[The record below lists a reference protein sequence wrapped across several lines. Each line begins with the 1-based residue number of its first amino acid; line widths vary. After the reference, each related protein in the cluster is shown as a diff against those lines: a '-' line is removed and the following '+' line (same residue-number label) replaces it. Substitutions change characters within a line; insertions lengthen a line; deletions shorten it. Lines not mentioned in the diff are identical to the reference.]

1 MINYHLNR
9 SFKRFPSHYFY
20 VIALVSTGLFWGH
33 TTTVVKASTS
43 EDSTPSTDTTSSVD
57 QTASSTVLRTS
68 VTTEA
73 SSTEQNTDGIN
84 NNQVIADSSSSNES
98 NPASDVTDADPVTTT
113 TNADDPGSTDT
124 SSGTS
129 TGTSTASVTLTP
141 PGGTLPSNDGSQAV
155 PDTDQTDDDP
165 AGSQATASPTD
176 ITAITPDP
184 ENTTQV
190 APDALGVKPVGG
202 IKLNVPIPT
211 TGKDAITAT
220 DEYYYTIDG
229 DINIT
234 AQLANYHR
242 SLSDVSITPGTWQ
255 GSAYA
260 AAIPA
265 NAVGIDP
272 KTGKNYVDEWM
283 PDVWFQ
289 YLLWLTE
296 YNTQFPTWTRFR
308 NSFSKSSLSTLTN
321 FTVTMA
327 QQQTSA
333 TNLAPTQVYTALVQ
347 TNSLEGL
354 QYAQNLNT
362 INFTVNSNVSEQVYG
377 GDIQSKLWDISAL
390 SKINSLTSVRFL
402 STSIQDVSALRSN
415 DHLANIELSFNQIS
429 DISGFQSDWIKSQPA
444 PNPND
449 NRIGSS
455 RYNGI
460 SMPLLVLKP
469 GTTSV
474 EVSYNVK
481 EYDGSLVHMYPSD
494 GSDFSTD
501 YPETYEMYKASTADA
516 VSENDQTIVFYNF
529 KTPPAGD
536 VGWLSAGYVF
546 WEDGYPKDPSA
557 FDVWVS
563 IPYII
568 SDDYGTTKVNYENLL
583 TNGQQEEVATS
594 TPLSGSVGD
603 TYDISSDSNTTY
615 PLEWLIDKYGSN
627 YLVLNGTGNYSDYL
641 ANNGLAQAV
650 PGAGTYTAD
659 PQNLTVLFAPT
670 SSTVTVQHG
679 YYDADHQFVPLS
691 SDTTVDQ
698 SSGTSLNV
706 ADQATPITNFHYT
719 SAEIVAADGTTT
731 PLSNTTTVP
740 YLTNGYQL
748 RLLYAPDPAT
758 INFTYKDDLGN
769 ILPQSG
775 SDTGTAVSMFSPDSK
790 LGQIDIPD
798 YTFDH
803 YETSDGTPI
812 TTSMT
817 YPELQAGLTLV
828 YKGNTLPFTVSYVDN
843 HGNVIHITAQ
853 ASGAVNAKLTSDW
866 LSDNQLSIPDYTFDR
881 VETTADHQTI
891 SADATINTVRE
902 GITYVYA
909 PNSITIPIHYLN
921 SNVDPVSIAADDSL
935 DSPINENVTTE
946 QITAKEV
953 AIKYYTFKEA
963 RDNAGN
969 LITFPS
975 SAATIREGINLIYDE
990 NRVSVPISYVDP
1002 DGNPLLTSGSIDG
1015 FAAHQLTPDQIAT
1028 ITGYT
1033 WKQLIDQDKN
1043 PVTLPINFGDLV
1055 GKQLTAVYEPIQ
1067 VSVPVD
1073 IVNSAGIHLADFPAI
1088 TGNYLD
1094 ELTADMLRGMAPSI
1108 NGYSYSTVQ
1117 DAAGNALTL
1126 PTQLGA
1132 IDPQGIKLV
1141 YSENNV
1147 LLAVHYVDPDGNPLG
1162 EDSSINGSFNQSL
1175 SRNNLLIPEFTG
1187 YTAGTITDSAG
1198 NAITFPT
1205 TFGAVNGD
1213 IQVTYQPVRV
1223 TIPVQIVDATD
1234 KPIGKLDPIQ
1244 ITGNYLDQL
1253 TDAQI
1258 RVTAPSIKGYTYS
1271 AVEDSTG
1278 SPLTLPTTLGA
1289 INPAGIK
1296 LVYNENDVL
1305 LTVHYVDPAGNALS
1319 EALPLNGKF
1328 SAELNLESL
1337 QAPEITGYTAG
1348 SITDETGHPI
1358 TLPTTFG
1365 TVNGDILVHY
1375 QPVQVTIPVQYVDT
1389 NNNTIAEP
1397 QQAAGNYLDTLSNL
1411 NLTNDIIGYTF
1422 KEIQDTQSNVLP
1434 ASTPL
1439 GAIDPAGIKFIYTEN
1454 EAKSSIK
1461 YIDAAGNE
1469 LHSAG
1474 TISNQP
1480 SQQLTADE
1488 IILPAITGYTFD
1500 HFVDG
1505 NLQPITLPLKFAEI
1519 ISNGIQAVYAPV
1531 QVAVTVNYVDE
1542 NGKKLADPQQARGN
1556 YLDQLTADQ
1565 IAGLATPISGYTFV
1579 EAQYSSGQ
1587 ALNLPVQFGTI
1598 TATEINLVYREN
1610 TVTVPI
1616 QYVDLNGEELLPS
1629 TMINHQ
1635 PSEQLSDNDIA
1646 VPAITGYTFD
1656 HFADKNNATVSLP
1669 IAMSDIIANGFKVV
1683 YKPVQVSIPVQLV
1696 DTTGKVVGNSQLLT
1710 GDYLDSLTNEI
1721 ISQYTPTI
1729 DGYTFT
1735 EVQDS
1740 TGDPLTLPAQ
1750 FGTIDPTG
1758 IKLVYFENQAEVTI
1772 KYVDP
1777 QGTEL
1782 HQAGTISH
1790 QPSQQLTAD
1799 DLTLPT
1805 ISGYTFDH
1813 FVDNTQQPITLPV
1826 DFSEII
1832 ANGIQAVY
1840 EPIQVTIPVQYVDDE
1855 NNPIAESSQISANYL
1870 DELTPESITQL
1881 ATPIDGYTFDT
1892 VRDAHGNVLT
1902 LPIQF
1907 GAIDPAGIKLL
1918 YTEEIEGTVTTP
1930 VPVTY
1935 VDSAGNQLLPAIN
1948 IEMESDQQITANRV
1962 PIPDVP
1968 GYQFAKLT
1976 DHAGNTVTLPTTLDA
1991 VETGLRV
1998 VYQPIQVSLPVS
2010 YVDTEGRVIANQ
2022 QRTSGNYLDQLTT
2035 GAVAELA
2042 TPIDGYTF
2050 VEAQDA
2056 TGKPLSLPL
2065 TLGTLTEGIKLVY
2078 RANEVPTDITVT
2090 INYVDPAG
2098 NHIQPPTNIQGG
2110 PDDLLTAE
2118 QVNVPEL
2125 PGYVFDHFED
2135 NNGNPFSL
2143 PINFSDLEN
2152 GGLHVVYQPIK
2163 VTVPVYYLD
2172 DSGQTIATAQQVP
2185 GNYQDPFT
2193 AADLTGLQQTIPG
2206 YQFSNVRLASGEALT
2221 LPTVLGE
2228 LQTGLYLIYT
2238 VDNTNVVPPE
2248 TPDTTPPAG
2257 NPGDIIPEKVPVK
2270 VIYAMKEISLHT
2282 TPNFTNDNI
2291 VMTYVKKPR
2300 IYRPRFMVIDTV
2312 RDSQN
2317 RLRYLV
2323 RDINSK
2329 SDTYSLMGYIT
2340 ANPEDV
2346 RSAYYHIVP
2355 TTITVINPKGING
2368 YKNTDLTG
2376 KVTHY
2381 RQGTVLKIARILKD
2395 KTATRFVLTNGQIV
2409 TASKLLVK
2417 MGTIPQPKRATKLK
2431 ALNRYGD
2438 LDLTTKLEHFKKVT
2452 PKSFGILNWDYSD
2465 GYNYHVKSLKRYKI
2479 DNGYITAYSKLVKSD
2494 Y

>member
-1 MINYHLNR
+1 
-9 SFKRFPSHYFY
+9 
-20 VIALVSTGLFWGH
+20 
-33 TTTVVKASTS
+33 
-43 EDSTPSTDTTSSVD
+43 
-57 QTASSTVLRTS
+57 
-68 VTTEA
+68 
-73 SSTEQNTDGIN
+73 
-84 NNQVIADSSSSNES
+84 
-98 NPASDVTDADPVTTT
+98 
-113 TNADDPGSTDT
+113 
-124 SSGTS
+124 
-129 TGTSTASVTLTP
+129 
-141 PGGTLPSNDGSQAV
+141 
-155 PDTDQTDDDP
+155 
-165 AGSQATASPTD
+165 
-176 ITAITPDP
+176 
-184 ENTTQV
+184 
-190 APDALGVKPVGG
+190 
-202 IKLNVPIPT
+202 
-211 TGKDAITAT
+211 
-220 DEYYYTIDG
+220 
-229 DINIT
+229 
-234 AQLANYHR
+234 
-242 SLSDVSITPGTWQ
+242 
-255 GSAYA
+255 
-260 AAIPA
+260 
-265 NAVGIDP
+265 
-272 KTGKNYVDEWM
+272 
-283 PDVWFQ
+283 
-289 YLLWLTE
+289 
-296 YNTQFPTWTRFR
+296 
-308 NSFSKSSLSTLTN
+308 
-321 FTVTMA
+321 
-327 QQQTSA
+327 
-333 TNLAPTQVYTALVQ
+333 
-347 TNSLEGL
+347 
-354 QYAQNLNT
+354 
-362 INFTVNSNVSEQVYG
+362 
-377 GDIQSKLWDISAL
+377 
-390 SKINSLTSVRFL
+390 
-402 STSIQDVSALRSN
+402 
-415 DHLANIELSFNQIS
+415 
-429 DISGFQSDWIKSQPA
+429 
-444 PNPND
+444 
-449 NRIGSS
+449 
-455 RYNGI
+455 
-460 SMPLLVLKP
+460 
-469 GTTSV
+469 
-474 EVSYNVK
+474 
-481 EYDGSLVHMYPSD
+481 
-494 GSDFSTD
+494 
-501 YPETYEMYKASTADA
+501 
-516 VSENDQTIVFYNF
+516 
-529 KTPPAGD
+529 
-536 VGWLSAGYVF
+536 
-546 WEDGYPKDPSA
+546 
-557 FDVWVS
+557 
-563 IPYII
+563 
-568 SDDYGTTKVNYENLL
+568 
-583 TNGQQEEVATS
+583 
-594 TPLSGSVGD
+594 
-603 TYDISSDSNTTY
+603 
-615 PLEWLIDKYGSN
+615 
-627 YLVLNGTGNYSDYL
+627 
-641 ANNGLAQAV
+641 
-650 PGAGTYTAD
+650 
-659 PQNLTVLFAPT
+659 
-670 SSTVTVQHG
+670 
-679 YYDADHQFVPLS
+679 
-691 SDTTVDQ
+691 
-698 SSGTSLNV
+698 
-706 ADQATPITNFHYT
+706 
-719 SAEIVAADGTTT
+719 
-731 PLSNTTTVP
+731 
-740 YLTNGYQL
+740 
-748 RLLYAPDPAT
+748 
-758 INFTYKDDLGN
+758 
-769 ILPQSG
+769 
-775 SDTGTAVSMFSPDSK
+775 
-790 LGQIDIPD
+790 
-798 YTFDH
+798 
-803 YETSDGTPI
+803 
-812 TTSMT
+812 
-817 YPELQAGLTLV
+817 
-828 YKGNTLPFTVSYVDN
+828 
-843 HGNVIHITAQ
+843 
-853 ASGAVNAKLTSDW
+853 
-866 LSDNQLSIPDYTFDR
+866 
-881 VETTADHQTI
+881 
-891 SADATINTVRE
+891 
-902 GITYVYA
+902 
-909 PNSITIPIHYLN
+909 
-921 SNVDPVSIAADDSL
+921 
-935 DSPINENVTTE
+935 
-946 QITAKEV
+946 
-953 AIKYYTFKEA
+953 
-963 RDNAGN
+963 
-969 LITFPS
+969 
-975 SAATIREGINLIYDE
+975 
-990 NRVSVPISYVDP
+990 
-1002 DGNPLLTSGSIDG
+1002 
-1015 FAAHQLTPDQIAT
+1015 
-1028 ITGYT
+1028 
-1033 WKQLIDQDKN
+1033 
-1043 PVTLPINFGDLV
+1043 
-1055 GKQLTAVYEPIQ
+1055 
-1067 VSVPVD
+1067 
-1073 IVNSAGIHLADFPAI
+1073 
-1088 TGNYLD
+1088 
-1094 ELTADMLRGMAPSI
+1094 
-1108 NGYSYSTVQ
+1108 
-1117 DAAGNALTL
+1117 
-1126 PTQLGA
+1126 
-1132 IDPQGIKLV
+1132 
-1141 YSENNV
+1141 
-1147 LLAVHYVDPDGNPLG
+1147 
-1162 EDSSINGSFNQSL
+1162 
-1175 SRNNLLIPEFTG
+1175 
-1187 YTAGTITDSAG
+1187 
-1198 NAITFPT
+1198 FPT

-1258 RVTAPSIKGYTYS
+1258 RVMAPSINGYTYS
-1271 AVEDSTG
+1271 VVEDSTG

-1289 INPAGIK
+1289 IDPAGIK

-1305 LTVHYVDPAGNALS
+1305 LTVHYVDPAGNALG

-1337 QAPEITGYTAG
+1337 QAPAITGYTAG

-1358 TLPTTFG
+1358 ALPTTFG

-1375 QPVQVTIPVQYVDT
+1375 QPVQLTIPVQYVDT
-1389 NNNTIAEP
+1389 NNNTIAKP

-1422 KEIQDTQSNVLP
+1422 KEIQDTQGNVLP

-1505 NLQPITLPLKFAEI
+1505 NLQSITLPLKFAEI
-1519 ISNGIQAVYAPV
+1519 INNGIQAVYAPV

-1579 EAQYSSGQ
+1579 EAQNSSGQ

-1610 TVTVPI
+1610 TVTAPI

-1629 TMINHQ
+1629 AMINHQ

-1740 TGDPLTLPAQ
+1740 AGDPLILPAQ

-1813 FVDNTQQPITLPV
+1813 FADNAQQPITLPV

-1855 NNPIAESSQISANYL
+1855 NNPIAESTQISANYL
-1870 DELTPESITQL
+1870 DKLTPESITQL

-1892 VRDAHGNVLT
+1892 VHDAHGNVLT

-1948 IEMESDQQITANRV
+1948 IEIESDQQITANRV

-2098 NHIQPPTNIQGG
+2098 NHIQPPTNIHGG

-2143 PINFSDLEN
+2143 PISFSDLEN

-2172 DSGQTIATAQQVP
+2172 DSGQTIGMAQQVP

-2193 AADLTGLQQTIPG
+2193 AADLTGLQQAIPG
-2206 YQFSNVRLASGEALT
+2206 YQFSNVRTASGETLA

-2257 NPGDIIPEKVPVK
+2257 NPGDIIPENVPAK

-2282 TPNFTNDNI
+2282 TANFTNDNI

-2329 SDTYSLMGYIT
+2329 SDTYGLMGYIT
-2340 ANPEDV
+2340 ADPKDV

-2355 TTITVINPKGING
+2355 ATITVINPKGING
-2368 YKNTDLTG
+2368 YKNADLMG

-2381 RQGTVLKIARILKD
+2381 RQGTVLKVARILKD

>member
-20 VIALVSTGLFWGH
+20 MIALVSTGLFWGH
-33 TTTVVKASTS
+33 TTTVVKASTP
-43 EDSTPSTDTTSSVD
+43 ENSTPSTDTTSSVD
-57 QTASSTVLRTS
+57 QTAPSTVLRTS
-68 VTTEA
+68 TTTEA

-98 NPASDVTDADPVTTT
+98 NPASDVAGADPVATTTDAD
-113 TNADDPGSTDT
+113 DPSSTGT
-124 SSGTS
+124 SSGT
-129 TGTSTASVTLTP
+129 TSTASVTLTP
-141 PGGTLPSNDGSQAV
+141 PDATLPVSDGSQTV
-155 PDTDQTDDDP
+155 PNTDQTNP
-165 AGSQATASPTD
+165 
-176 ITAITPDP
+176 
-184 ENTTQV
+184 
-190 APDALGVKPVGG
+190 PVGNPTNPVVTAQTPITYSTTPSNVQWFSASMLG
-202 IKLNVPIPT
+202 IQPVSSITLNVPVPT
-211 TGKDAITAT
+211 NGTNAITAST
-220 DEYYYTIDG
+220 DYYYTIAG
-229 DINIT
+229 DYNIT
-234 AQLANYHR
+234 YQLANYHG
-242 SLSDVSITPGTWQ
+242 SLRNVSITPGTWQ

-260 AAIPA
+260 YSIPS

-272 KTGKNYVDEWM
+272 KTGKNYIDEWM
-283 PDVWFQ
+283 PDIWFQ
-289 YLLWLTE
+289 YLLWLSQ
-296 YNTQFPTWTRFR
+296 YSTQFPTWNGFR
-308 NSFSKSSLSTLTN
+308 NTFSKSSLSNLTN
-321 FTVTMA
+321 FTVTTA
-327 QQQTSA
+327 SQQTSS
-333 TNLAPTQVYTALVQ
+333 TNYAPTPIYRALEQ
-347 TNSLEGL
+347 TQTLEGL
-354 QYAQNLNT
+354 QYAQNLDT
-362 INFTVNSNVSEQVYG
+362 INLTLNYNVSDYLYG
-377 GDIQSKLWDISAL
+377 GDAQSRLWDISSLA
-390 SKINSLTSVRFL
+390 KIPSLTSVRFL
-402 STSIQDVSALRSN
+402 WTSVQDISALRSN
-415 DHLANIELSFNQIS
+415 PNLKNVELSFNQIS
-429 DISGFQSDWIKSQPA
+429 DISGFSVPWTQIQDPS
-444 PNPND
+444 NPN

-460 SMPLLVLKP
+460 SLPLLVLKP

-474 EVSYNVK
+474 EVSYNVRS
-481 EYDGSLVHMYPSD
+481 YDNSLGHMIPSD
-494 GSDFSTD
+494 GSDFRTD
-501 YPETYEMYKASTADA
+501 YPEVYEAYKASTADA
-516 VSENDQTIVFYNF
+516 VNENDHTIVFSNLQ
-529 KTPPAGD
+529 TPPSD
-536 VGWLSAGYVF
+536 SVGWLSAGHTFYM
-546 WEDGYPKDPSA
+546 DGKDDNTA
-557 FDVWVS
+557 FDVWVA

-568 SDDYGTTKVNYENLL
+568 SDDYGTTNVNYESLL
-583 TNGQQEEVATS
+583 PSNEQAQLAYS
-594 TPLSGSVGD
+594 TPLSGEIGS
-603 TYDISSDSNTTY
+603 TYNITTNPNTTY
-615 PLEWLIDKYGSN
+615 PFEWLLDSYGN
-627 YLVLNGTGNYSDYL
+627 DYLVLDGTGNYSDYV
-641 ANNGLAQAV
+641 ANNGLAKAV
-650 PGAGTYTAD
+650 PLTGTYTSD
-659 PQNLTVLFAPT
+659 PQNITVLFVVP
-670 SSTVTVQHG
+670 QPLNIQRG
-679 YYDADHQFVPLS
+679 YYDANNTFVPLATN
-691 SDTTVDQ
+691 TTFAQ
-698 SSGTSLNV
+698 STTADTSL
-706 ADQATPITNFHYT
+706 ADQEAPIANYHYT

-731 PLSNTTTVP
+731 PLSDTNTVP

-748 RLLYAPDPAT
+748 RLLYVPDPAT
-758 INFTYKDDLGN
+758 ISFTYKDDLGN

-775 SDTGTAVSMFSPDSK
+775 SDTGTAVSTFSPDSK
-790 LGQIDIPD
+790 LGQIDISD

-817 YPELQAGLTLV
+817 YSELQAGLTLV
-828 YKGNTLPFTVSYVDN
+828 YKGNTLPVTVSYVDN

-866 LSDNQLSIPDYTFDR
+866 LSDNQLSIPDYTFDH
-881 VETTADHQTI
+881 VETTAGHQTI
-891 SADATINTVRE
+891 SADATINTVRK

-921 SNVDPVSIAADDSL
+921 SNVNPVSIAADDSL

-963 RDNAGN
+963 RDSAGN

-975 SAATIREGINLIYDE
+975 STANIREGINLIYDE
-990 NRVSVPISYVDP
+990 NQVSVPISYVDP
-1002 DGNPLLTSGSIDG
+1002 DGNPLLTAGSIDG
-1015 FAAHQLTPDQIAT
+1015 LAAHQLTPDQIAT

-1033 WKQLIDQDKN
+1033 WKQLINQDKN
-1043 PVTLPINFGDLV
+1043 PVTLPISFGDLV

-1067 VSVPVD
+1067 VAIPVD
-1073 IVNSAGIHLADFPAI
+1073 IVNFAGTHLADFPTI

-1094 ELTADMLRGMAPSI
+1094 ELTANMVRGMAPSI

-1117 DAAGNALTL
+1117 DAAGNVLTL

-1132 IDPQGIKLV
+1132 INPKGIKLV

-1162 EDSSINGSFNQSL
+1162 KDASINGSFTQAL
-1175 SRNNLLIPEFTG
+1175 FRNDLPIPEFTG
-1187 YTAGTITDSAG
+1187 YTADTITDSSG
-1198 NAITFPT
+1198 NAIAFPT
-1205 TFGAVNGD
+1205 TFGAVNGN
-1213 IQVTYQPVRV
+1213 IRITYQPVRV
-1223 TIPVQIVDATD
+1223 TIPAQIVDATD
-1234 KPIGKLDPIQ
+1234 KPIGNLNPIQ

-1258 RVTAPSIKGYTYS
+1258 RETIPSINGYTYS
-1271 AVEDSTG
+1271 KVEDSAG
-1278 SPLTLPTTLGA
+1278 NPLTLPATLGK
-1289 INPAGIK
+1289 IGSAGIK

-1305 LTVHYVDPAGNALS
+1305 LTVHYVDPADNALS
-1319 EALPLNGKF
+1319 ESLPVSGKF
-1328 SAELNLESL
+1328 NAELNLESL
-1337 QAPEITGYTAG
+1337 QTPAITGYTAG
-1348 SITDETGHPI
+1348 PITDETGHPI

-1365 TVNGDILVHY
+1365 AVNGDILVHY

-1397 QQAAGNYLDTLSNL
+1397 QQATGN
-1411 NLTNDIIGYTF
+1411 F
-1422 KEIQDTQSNVLP
+1422 
-1434 ASTPL
+1434 
-1439 GAIDPAGIKFIYTEN
+1439 
-1454 EAKSSIK
+1454 
-1461 YIDAAGNE
+1461 
-1469 LHSAG
+1469 
-1474 TISNQP
+1474 
-1480 SQQLTADE
+1480 
-1488 IILPAITGYTFD
+1488 
-1500 HFVDG
+1500 
-1505 NLQPITLPLKFAEI
+1505 
-1519 ISNGIQAVYAPV
+1519 
-1531 QVAVTVNYVDE
+1531 
-1542 NGKKLADPQQARGN
+1542 
-1556 YLDQLTADQ
+1556 LDQLTADQ
-1565 IAGLATPISGYTFV
+1565 ITNLATPISGYTFV
-1579 EAQYSSGQ
+1579 EAQNSSGQ
-1587 ALNLPVQFGTI
+1587 TLNLPVQFGTI
-1598 TATEINLVYREN
+1598 IATEINLVYREN
-1610 TVTVPI
+1610 TVSAPI

-1629 TMINHQ
+1629 AMIN
-1635 PSEQLSDNDIA
+1635 
-1646 VPAITGYTFD
+1646 
-1656 HFADKNNATVSLP
+1656 
-1669 IAMSDIIANGFKVV
+1669 
-1683 YKPVQVSIPVQLV
+1683 
-1696 DTTGKVVGNSQLLT
+1696 
-1710 GDYLDSLTNEI
+1710 
-1721 ISQYTPTI
+1721 
-1729 DGYTFT
+1729 
-1735 EVQDS
+1735 
-1740 TGDPLTLPAQ
+1740 
-1750 FGTIDPTG
+1750 
-1758 IKLVYFENQAEVTI
+1758 
-1772 KYVDP
+1772 
-1777 QGTEL
+1777 
-1782 HQAGTISH
+1782 H

-1799 DLTLPT
+1799 ELTLPT
-1805 ISGYTFDH
+1805 IPGYTLDH
-1813 FVDNTQQPITLPV
+1813 FVDNAQQPITLPIT
-1826 DFSEII
+1826 FSEII
-1832 ANGIQAVY
+1832 DNGIQAVY

-1855 NNPIAESSQISANYL
+1855 NNPIAESTQISANYL
-1870 DELTPESITQL
+1870 DELTSESITQL

-1935 VDSAGNQLLPAIN
+1935 VDSTGNQLLPAIN
-1948 IEMESDQQITANRV
+1948 IEMESDQQITADRV

-1976 DHAGNTVTLPTTLDA
+1976 DHAGNTVTLPTTLDT
-1991 VETGLRV
+1991 VETGLQV

-2035 GAVAELA
+2035 GTVAELA

-2078 RANEVPTDITVT
+2078 RVNEVPTDITVT

-2098 NHIQPPTNIQGG
+2098 NHIQPPTNIHGD

-2143 PINFSDLEN
+2143 PISFSDLEN

-2172 DSGQTIATAQQVP
+2172 DSGQTIATVQQVP

-2193 AADLTGLQQTIPG
+2193 AINLTRLQQTIPG
-2206 YQFSNVRLASGEALT
+2206 YQFSNVRTASGETLA

-2228 LQTGLYLIYT
+2228 LQSGIYLIYT
-2238 VDNTNVVPPE
+2238 ADNTNVIVPKN
-2248 TPDTTPPAG
+2248 PDVTPPVG
-2257 NPGDIIPEKVPVK
+2257 QPGDIIPEKIPPK
-2270 VIYAMKEISLHT
+2270 IIYAMKEISLHSSV
-2282 TPNFTNDNI
+2282 NFTNDNI

-2317 RLRYLV
+2317 HLRYLV

-2329 SDTYSLMGYIT
+2329 SDTYGLMGYIT
-2340 ANPEDV
+2340 ADPEDV

-2355 TTITVINPKGING
+2355 ATITVINPKGING

-2381 RQGTVLKIARILKD
+2381 RQGTVLKVARILKD
-2395 KTATRFVLTNGQIV
+2395 KTATRFVLTNDQIV

-2438 LDLTTKLEHFKKVT
+2438 LGLTTKLEHFKKVM
-2452 PKSFGILNWDYSD
+2452 PKSFSILNWDYSD
-2465 GYNYHVKSLKRYKI
+2465 GYNYHVKSLKRYRI